1 MTSVSPSPTT
11 QTPEAFEAYVRERLE
26 VIEDALADAATGR
39 MPFVTEAAR
48 HVIAAGGKRFRPLLV
63 VLASALGT
71 PRSEQD
77 LTRCA
82 LVMELTHVASL
93 YHDDVMDEADLRR
106 GAPSANSVW
115 DNTVAI
121 LVGDFLFARA
131 SDLVADLG
139 VEFVQLQARTFARL
153 VQGQIAETLGPAEDQ
168 DPVEAYLGVI
178 ADKTGSLIAA
188 STMFGGMIAGL
199 DADQISALDD
209 YGEELGVVFQLSDDV
224 IDVTSETTGKMPGT
238 DLREGVPT
246 MPTLLLA
253 EYEDQDSRELLA
265 LIRGDLSDDAVLA
278 DALARL
284 RAHPVIDRARQEVAR
299 RAEVARGHLDR
310 LPEGV
315 ARDALSGL
323 CDTVVAR
330 SA

>member
-1 MTSVSPSPTT
+1 M
-11 QTPEAFEAYVRERLE
+11 
-26 VIEDALADAATGR
+26 IESALAEAATGR

-48 HVIAAGGKRFRPLLV
+48 HVISAGGKRFRPLLV

-71 PRSEQD
+71 PRSEDD

-93 YHDDVMDEADLRR
+93 YHDDVMDEAELRR
-106 GAPSANSVW
+106 GAPSANNLW

-153 VQGQIAETLGPAEDQ
+153 VQGQIAETLGPAEGQ
-168 DPVEAYLGVI
+168 DTVEAYLSVI

-188 STMFGGMIAGL
+188 STMFGGMVAGL

-209 YGEELGVVFQLSDDV
+209 FGEELGVVFQLSDDV
-224 IDVTSETTGKMPGT
+224 IDVTSETTGKQPGT
-238 DLREGVPT
+238 DLREGIPT
-246 MPTLLLA
+246 LPTLLLA
-253 EYEDQDSRELLA
+253 EYDDEESRQLLA
-265 LIRGDLSDDAVLA
+265 LIRGDLGDDAVLA
-278 DALARL
+278 DAVGRL
-284 RAHPVIDRARQEVAR
+284 RAHPVIDRVRREVGRRGEVAR
-299 RAEVARGHLDR
+299 AHLAR
-310 LPEGV
+310 LPEGQ
-315 ARDALSGL
+315 ARDSLSEL
-323 CDTVVAR
+323 CDTVVSR
-330 SA
+330 SS